1 MKKLIISSLAL
12 TIIASCSSSNDDT
25 LDDSGKGNNNNTPY
39 LLKKVTETTQDGQVY
54 TLEFKYNGD
63 KITESVSATDNEST
77 RYYYSGDNIVKT
89 EELEGGIV
97 RQTREFTYSNGKITA
112 EKVTRTDYGTLIYTK
127 NYQYVSDTHVKF
139 NEYKG
144 STYNPAT
151 GVHSDLQFAQVDA
164 YLTNSGNVAST
175 SYTYNG
181 TTHNVTNTYDNSNH
195 PMKNVKG
202 YVKIDLFYLDD
213 GELAY
218 NNLVSRSE
226 NSTGTINSTRKTTAN
241 HTLNGAAYPTQS
253 AMTYTGGSSGTN
265 THTYNYQYNK

>member
-1 MKKLIISSLAL
+1 MKKLIISSLA
-12 TIIASCSSSNDDT
+12 IAMIVSCSSSNDDT
-25 LDDSGKGNNNNTPY
+25 PDNNNNNNNNTPY

-63 KITESVSATDNEST
+63 KITESVSATDNQTT
-77 RYYYSGDNIVKT
+77 RYYYNGDDIVKT
-89 EELEGGIV
+89 EELEGGII
-97 RQTREFTYSNGKITA
+97 RQVREFTYSNGKLTA
-112 EKVTRTDYGTLIYTK
+112 EKITRTDYGTLVYTK
-127 NYQYVSDTHVKF
+127 NYQYITNTHVKF

-151 GVHSDLQFAQVDA
+151 GVYSDLQFAEVDA
-164 YLTNSGNVAST
+164 YLTNNGNVAST
-175 SYTYNG
+175 SHTYNG
-181 TTHNVTNTYDNSNH
+181 TTHNVTNTYDNANH

-202 YVKIDLFYLDD
+202 YVKIDLFYLND

-226 NSTGTINSTRKTTAN
+226 NSTGTIVSTRKTTAN
-241 HTLNGAAYPTQS
+241 HTLNNAAYPTQS

-265 THTYNYQYNK
+265 THIYSYQYNK